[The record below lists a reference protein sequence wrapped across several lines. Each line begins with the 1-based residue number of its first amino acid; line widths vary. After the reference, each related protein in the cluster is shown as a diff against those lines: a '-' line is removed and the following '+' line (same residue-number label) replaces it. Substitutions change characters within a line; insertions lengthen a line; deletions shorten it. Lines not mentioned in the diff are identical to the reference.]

1 MNEYFRVGNPVT
13 IIAGQWKGGTGVI
26 VSILPD
32 RLGQD
37 DMIQVCLDSGAAL
50 HVPTG
55 PRELRGLSRSG
66 HAPRP
71 GHLI

>member
-1 MNEYFRVGNPVT
+1 MKEYFRVGNLVT
-13 IIAGQWKGGTGVI
+13 IIAGEWKGNSGVI

-37 DMIQVCLDSGAAL
+37 EIQVRLDSGESL
-50 HVPTG
+50 KEPNR
-55 PRELRGLSRSG
+55 PRELRLVASPSS

-71 GHLI
+71 AFLL